1 MAASHRQGRQW
12 QRWPWGWLA
21 LAASI
26 AAWLCMAVMV
36 VLFTASIGMPGD
48 GNQAMQ
54 ATWVP
59 MLITWMVAAIS
70 ATGGLIAGPVALRLA
85 RQPGAAVLAL
95 VLLLLLLLVGLSL
108 LGLMA

>member
-1 MAASHRQGRQW
+1 
-12 QRWPWGWLA
+12 
-21 LAASI
+21 
-26 AAWLCMAVMV
+26 MV

-54 ATWVP
+54 AMQAMQATRVP

-70 ATGGLIAGPVALRLA
+70 AAGGLIAGPVALRLT
-85 RQPGAAVLAL
+85 RQTGAAVLAL
-95 VLLLLLLLVGLSL
+95 VLLLLLLLLVGLSL